1 MHAQRETEEL
11 LKTAQKK
18 ENFLNI
24 AKEEF
29 KKDLEKGEQSNVRA
43 GVNPALV
50 RKKSRAISKVATP
63 RDDEYPP
70 EIQSKIAALKE
81 LYRKHEEQVSST

>member
-1 MHAQRETEEL
+1 M

-29 KKDLEKGEQSNVRA
+29 KKDLEKGDHSNVRA

-50 RKKSRAISKVATP
+50 VKKTSATKKQVATP

-81 LYRKHEEQVSST
+81 LYRKHEEQVNST